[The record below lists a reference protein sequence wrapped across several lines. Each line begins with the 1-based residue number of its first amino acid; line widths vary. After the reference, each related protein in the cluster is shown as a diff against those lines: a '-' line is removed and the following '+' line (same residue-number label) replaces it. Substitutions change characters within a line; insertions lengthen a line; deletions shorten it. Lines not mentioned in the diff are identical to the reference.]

1 MDNLTVFVICFLVLF
16 VLICI
21 FRLQYQLRVV
31 KEEIRSLYSYAY
43 QVDINRYMLKQLIEA
58 LADGEMDGKDA
69 SDD

>member
-1 MDNLTVFVICFLVLF
+1 MDELNVFVIYFLVLF

-21 FRLQYQLRVV
+21 FRLQYQVRIL
-31 KEEIRSLYSYAY
+31 KEELRSLYSYAY
-43 QVDINRYMLKQLIEA
+43 QVDINRYMLKQLMEA